1 VRSRRVWIGLA
12 LAVWSGV
19 VLAAAWEGADRRLW
33 WSGGLLLLGAGLLVI
48 SGLRGRG
55 EPRGKRPPPA
65 YLPPPRASQA
75 TAPLLGQLLVN
86 KYGLITERE
95 LVIALEQQRGTRRR
109 LGQILV
115 EMGCITESEL
125 AMVLSRQE
133 VREDEWRDYWTSRKP
148 METNVPEGQTTVPP
162 EP

>member
-1 VRSRRVWIGLA
+1 MRLRRVWIGLA
-12 LAVWSGV
+12 LAIWSGV
-19 VLAAAWEGADRRLW
+19 VLAATWESTERRLW
-33 WSGGLLLLGAGLLVI
+33 WSGWLLLLGAGLLVL

-65 YLPPPRASQA
+65 HLPPPLASQA
-75 TAPLLGQLLVN
+75 TTPLLGQLLVN
-86 KYGLITERE
+86 KYGLIKERE
-95 LVIALEQQRGTRRR
+95 LLIALEQQRGTRRR

-115 EMGCITESEL
+115 EMGCISESEL

-162 EP
+162 EL